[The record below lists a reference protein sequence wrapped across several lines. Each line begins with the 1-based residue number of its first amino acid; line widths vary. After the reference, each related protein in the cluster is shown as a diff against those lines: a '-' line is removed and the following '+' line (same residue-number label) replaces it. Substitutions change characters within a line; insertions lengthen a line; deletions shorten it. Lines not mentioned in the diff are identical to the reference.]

1 MVVLEIEGLSF
12 AYKDKVIFDGINLSV
27 SSPGIIGLVA
37 PNGTGKSTFVNLLAG
52 TLPGFSGRISYQ
64 GVALGSKAYKQQFRQ
79 DILRMPDQFDL
90 FGELSGRDHLN
101 LYHGLSKSPKPV
113 EEVIDLLQMGSYV
126 HKKVS
131 SYSLGMRQRLA
142 FAMALVANPRVF
154 LLDEIMNSLDPM
166 NVQLISEVLLQLV
179 EEGKIIF
186 LVSHILDN
194 LEALSDRVVF
204 LRDRQ
209 IILEYAPKALQSDY
223 LVFEFAEGVSAED
236 KAAVLGQCLPS
247 YVERDGSFAIDQDLT
262 SEELRGIL
270 EAFLERLSLFRTIQ
284 LGPKSC
290 QVFYQE
296 LYL

>member
-1 MVVLEIEGLSF
+1 MVHLQIEDLSF
-12 AYKDKVIFDGINLSV
+12 SYKDKVIFDHINLSV
-27 SSPGIIGLVA
+27 TSPGIIGLVA
-37 PNGTGKSTFVNLLAG
+37 PNGTGKSTFVNILDG
-52 TLPGFSGRISYQ
+52 SLPGFSGSITYQ
-64 GVALGSKAYKQQFRQ
+64 GVTLGSKAYKKQFQ
-79 DILRMPDQFDL
+79 ADLLRMPDQFDL
-90 FGELSGRDHLN
+90 FGELTGRAHLK
-101 LYHGLSKSPKPV
+101 LYHGLAKSPKPLA
-113 EEVIDLLQMGSYV
+113 EVIDRLQMGAYV
-126 HKKVS
+126 DKKVA

-142 FAMALVANPRVF
+142 FAMSLVANPTVF

-166 NVQLISEVLLQLV
+166 NVQLISDVLLELV
-179 EEGKIIF
+179 AEGKVIF

-194 LEALSDRVVF
+194 LEALSDRVIF

-209 IILEYAPKALQSDY
+209 IILEYAPKALSSDY